1 MALFSGSSN
10 GHDIHRD
17 VEALRREVAAL
28 SRVAAKRGAAAWR
41 GASDEASGLY
51 DEVAERVGNAMPI
64 IRRRAHDL
72 EETIRD
78 NPARTAATIGLAA
91 LAIAA
96 AALLLGNRR

>member
-1 MALFSGSSN
+1 MHSQIHGQIHAKGELPMALFSGPGT

-28 SRVAAKRGAAAWR
+28 SRIAAKR
-41 GASDEASGLY
+41 
-51 DEVAERVGNAMPI
+51 V

-78 NPARTAATIGLAA
+78 NPARTAAAIGLAA